1 VTQPTCSILTDIKV
15 TTPVNGDV
23 ISYTL
28 TGINPVLAAISNTTG
43 IFSGLVPGTYELTTT
58 NITGCTS
65 LATSNII

>member
-1 VTQPTCSILTDIKV
+1 VTQPTCSILTGNIKV

-43 IFSGLVPGTYELTTT
+43 IFSVSTWNL
-58 NITGCTS
+58 
-65 LATSNII
+65 

>member
-43 IFSGLVPGTYELTTT
+43 IFSG
-58 NITGCTS
+58 
-65 LATSNII
+65 